1 MVWLS
6 AQERDDIPPPSN
18 RAVEDRAPSKPAQ
31 LSMSVL
37 CEGATGLMPGVA
49 ISVEPSGMPA
59 GCVDPLGRGKVRG
72 EVIGEVTDIP
82 AGGCTPEDAACA
94 KAGTAGSHA
103 APMPNDVQ
111 RTANAILR
119 DLNCGALR
127 LFEESGPHIC
137 GAPALLPLIRQ

>member
-1 MVWLS
+1 
-6 AQERDDIPPPSN
+6 
-18 RAVEDRAPSKPAQ
+18 
-31 LSMSVL
+31 MSVL

-59 GCVDPLGRGKVRG
+59 GCVDPVAKGEVSGKVVG
-72 EVIGEVTDIP
+72 EVIGEVMGIP
-82 AGGCTPEDAACA
+82 AGGCMPEDAACA
-94 KAGTAGSHA
+94 KAGTDGSHA